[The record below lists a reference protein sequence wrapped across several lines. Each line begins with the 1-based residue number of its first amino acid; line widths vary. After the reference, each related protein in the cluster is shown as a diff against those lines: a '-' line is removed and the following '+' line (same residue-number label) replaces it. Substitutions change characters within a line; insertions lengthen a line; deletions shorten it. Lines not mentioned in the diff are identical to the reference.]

1 MPRVA
6 VIGAGPSGLFAAAE
20 LLRQPDA
27 RVDVVDALPTP
38 FGLVRYGVAPDHP
51 KIKSVTATLSR
62 VFADPRARFL
72 GNVEYGTHMTLADL
86 RRLYDAV
93 VFATGAPLARRLGIP
108 GEDLAGSYTA
118 ADLVPWY
125 NGHPDVGR
133 AFTTPATSVAIIGA
147 GNVSLDI
154 ARILLKGGR
163 GLSGTDIP
171 DDVTAVLDRPRI
183 TDIRI
188 IARRGVA
195 DVKFS
200 PAELLELERLD
211 QTSLI
216 VDGRDV
222 VLSRQDQTRYAE
234 ERAVAQRV
242 NIFRRWAAQARHAAP
257 RRLSFVFHR
266 SPIEIGG
273 SRRVE
278 SLRLRRTDHRPGT
291 PETEELPVQAVV
303 RSIGYLGR
311 ELAGIA
317 FDPAS
322 GTVPNE
328 HGRVMP
334 GLYVTGWIKRGPTG
348 VIGANKACAAET
360 VRTLLADLGTAPRRV
375 RDDADDALAALLER
389 RGCRVV
395 TWRGWTRIDAAEVAL
410 GAEHGRTRMKIRDRP
425 RLLEIA
431 AS

>member
-20 LLRQPDA
+20 LLKQPDV

-51 KIKSVTATLSR
+51 KIKTVTATLSK
-62 VFADPRARFL
+62 VFADPRATFL
-72 GNVEYGTHMTLADL
+72 GNVEYGTHLTLADL

-93 VFATGAPLARRLGIP
+93 VFATGAPLARGLGIP

-118 ADLVPWY
+118 ADLVSWY
-125 NGHPDVGR
+125 NGHPDAGR
-133 AFTTPATSVAIIGA
+133 PFSTPAASVAIIGA

-171 DDVTAVLDRPRI
+171 DHVTAMLDRPRI

-195 DVKFS
+195 DVRFS

-211 QTSLI
+211 HTDLI
-216 VDGRDV
+216 VDSRDV
-222 VLSRQDQTRYAE
+222 ILSPQDQALYAE
-234 ERAVAQRV
+234 DRAVTQRV
-242 NIFRRWAAQARHAAP
+242 DIFRRWAGLAGHAAP
-257 RRLSFVFHR
+257 RRLSFMFHR
-266 SPIEIGG
+266 SPTEIGG
-273 SRRVE
+273 STRVE
-278 SLRLRRTDHRPGT
+278 SLRLRMNDHPPET
-291 PETEELPVQAVV
+291 AETEELPVQAVV

-328 HGRVMP
+328 GGRVMP
-334 GLYVTGWIKRGPTG
+334 GVYVTGWIKRGPSG
-348 VIGANKACAAET
+348 VIGSNKACAAET
-360 VRTLLADLGTAPRRV
+360 VRSLLADLGKAPREV
-375 RDDADDALAALLER
+375 RDGTEDALAALLEG

-395 TWRGWTRIDAAEVAL
+395 TWRGWTKIDAAEVAL
-410 GAEHGRTRMKIRDRP
+410 GRERGRTRMKICDRP
-425 RLLEIA
+425 RLLDIA
-431 AS
+431 AA